1 MASLRPAVP
10 HHGFWPILQ
19 LLPSTN
25 LAWGPASPLK
35 NVFGEWERMPI
46 AEAVTSGKRATS
58 DSIKRLT
65 EKSSERESWE
75 RCEVNGLAWRLA
87 MTV

>member
-1 MASLRPAVP
+1 
-10 HHGFWPILQ
+10 
-19 LLPSTN
+19 
-25 LAWGPASPLK
+25 
-35 NVFGEWERMPI
+35 MPI